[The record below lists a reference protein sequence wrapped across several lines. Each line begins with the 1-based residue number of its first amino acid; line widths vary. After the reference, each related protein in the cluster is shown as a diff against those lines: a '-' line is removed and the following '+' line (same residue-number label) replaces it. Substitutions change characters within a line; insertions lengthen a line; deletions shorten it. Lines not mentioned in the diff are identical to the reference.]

1 MDSQTRSMVKA
12 CLRVA
17 AVLAFLCFFG
27 AGALL
32 LGIAAEA
39 DTRQDRIFPVV
50 LGLFFVGTACF
61 AGPMLFAV
69 GERFGDNGSKIV
81 PK

>member
-1 MDSQTRSMVKA
+1 MDPQTRTMVKG

-17 AVLAFLCFFG
+17 AALAFVSFFA

-39 DTRQDRIFPVV
+39 HTGQDRIFPVV
-50 LGLFFVGTACF
+50 LGLFFVGTAFF
-61 AGPMLFAV
+61 AGPMLLAAAEKCHDEE
-69 GERFGDNGSKIV
+69 GKR
-81 PK
+81 

>member
-1 MDSQTRSMVKA
+1 MVKA

-17 AVLAFLCFFG
+17 AVLAFLCFFA

-39 DTRQDRIFPVV
+39 HTGQDRIFPVV

-61 AGPMLFAV
+61 AGPLLFAV
-69 GERFGDNGSKIV
+69 GERFADNEK
-81 PK
+81 K